1 MARQASSQEEEPA
14 GLTTTLPTIRGCIVQ
29 KYSYSPGAA
38 KVCEKVSSVSSAADL
53 NFPSFSRTVCGL
65 SSALIQ
71 VTVVPGA
78 TTSIGGVK
86 LKLSIFT
93 AAAFAAAGTVGSPA
107 EGLCAVPARR
117 SAITPAVPSSAAL
130 VGNIAGTLKRR
141 AGFR

>member
-29 KYSYSPGAA
+29 KYSYSPGAV
-38 KVCEKVSSVSSAADL
+38 KVCVKVSSVSSAADL

-93 AAAFAAAGTVGSPA
+93 AAVAAGTVGSPA

-117 SAITPAVPSSAAL
+117 SAIT
-130 VGNIAGTLKRR
+130 
-141 AGFR
+141 